1 MRDEV
6 QLAAVPP
13 KQVSDPAATN
23 APPSPIPHPF
33 SFTCPQCGALVPVD
47 KPGDVRP
54 CPSCKKTLT
63 RVIQLDQLLSRW
75 YEPRRWRADLVK
87 PSVPYLIERLWT
99 ANGQGERLYS
109 GVSPRYTNYDIFRN
123 MVTRLMIRG
132 IDEGWAELSFPDD
145 PLAEDPQYVLTIVD
159 SEKFAQGVEKL
170 FPEVD
175 WDEPVS
181 AAVAEAAAAAAAPG
195 PKAGSKG
202 KSKKKTRTP

>member
-1 MRDEV
+1 MNR
-6 QLAAVPP
+6 PP
-13 KQVSDPAATN
+13 THTSA
-23 APPSPIPHPF
+23 SPIPHPPSL
-33 SFTCPQCGALVPVD
+33 SFTCPQCGALVAVD
-47 KPGDVRP
+47 KPGEVRA

-99 ANGQGERLYS
+99 ANGQGERLYG
-109 GVSPRYTNYDIFRN
+109 GVSPKYTNYDIFRN

-181 AAVAEAAAAAAAPG
+181 TAVADAVSASGAALDG
-195 PKAGSKG
+195 KRGKKQKAKA
-202 KSKKKTRTP
+202 KKKK